1 MTSSDEPAMLV
12 NGTTAHFASHQEALS
27 QLARFH
33 ILREAAVEG
42 APERKLDED
51 P

>member
-12 NGTTAHFASHQEALS
+12 NCTMAYFSPQQEALS

-33 ILREAAVEG
+33 TFLEAAVEG
-42 APERKLDED
+42 ATKRKLDED

>member
-12 NGTTAHFASHQEALS
+12 NCTMAHFSPQQEAPS

-42 APERKLDED
+42 ATERKLDED